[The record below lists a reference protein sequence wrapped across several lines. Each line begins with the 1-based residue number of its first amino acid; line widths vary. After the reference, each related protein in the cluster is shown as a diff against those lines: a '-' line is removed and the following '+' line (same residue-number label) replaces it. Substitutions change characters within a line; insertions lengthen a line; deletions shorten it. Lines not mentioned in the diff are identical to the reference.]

1 MWGIFFLTQ
10 LGLFLSSIPIINK
23 TTKKKRILHFLE
35 NGGNALLLISQT
47 ITGSVTSHAAINV
60 SDIQART

>member
-1 MWGIFFLTQ
+1 MGDFFFFLTQ

-47 ITGSVTSHAAINV
+47 ILTDYRVSHISCRN
-60 SDIQART
+60 QRF